1 MSRENSWTFNNQGL
15 WRIDDMFLQQTI
27 IIEYLAWE
35 PTHFQGRLK
44 IELRPITKQ
53 LNPKEDPLAAPHK

>member
-1 MSRENSWTFNNQGL
+1 
-15 WRIDDMFLQQTI
+15 MFLQQTI

-44 IELRPITKQ
+44 TELRPITKQ
-53 LNPKEDPLAAPHK
+53 LNHKEDPLAAPHK